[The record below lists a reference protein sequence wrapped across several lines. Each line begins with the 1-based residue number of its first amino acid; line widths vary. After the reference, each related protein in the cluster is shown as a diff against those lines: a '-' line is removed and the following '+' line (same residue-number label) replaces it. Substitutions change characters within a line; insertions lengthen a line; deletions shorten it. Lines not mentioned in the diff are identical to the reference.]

1 MKIALPIFGIL
12 FGVLFILA
20 AVFNWPIVVWGSP
33 SDPMHPPPS
42 GPTVGTDGRRMPP
55 AVRVV
60 VGLVGAAF
68 VVLGIVTLVTSH

>member
-12 FGVLFILA
+12 FGVLLILA
-20 AVFNWPIVVWGSP
+20 AIFNWPIVVWGS
-33 SDPMHPPPS
+33 PPPS

-60 VGLVGAAF
+60 AGLVGAAF
-68 VVLGIVTLVTSH
+68 VVLGIVTLATSH